1 MCFEWERRADTRR
14 HDEETVGRE
23 IRRLFDRYRTIA
35 REHRDIGQP
44 GTPVPVTVTLERERD
59 DKTALVGD

>member
-35 REHRDIGQP
+35 RESRDLGQP
-44 GTPVPVTVTLERERD
+44 GTPVPVTVTLERERRD
-59 DKTALVGD
+59 EAALVGD